1 MFHLQRLLANLL
13 FRTMKHREYF
23 KFMEKNDKSKVPTI
37 GAVNTALAKMNVS
50 KNHPSQ
56 TIDLG
61 NGFTVKGEVGASP
74 IGSGAPINLSKIM
87 NPNGMTMQPLTI
99 YAVHAKAYFEVD
111 TFYVKEFGI
120 SISDD
125 YSYDN
130 SKHVITKYQNPPSAS
145 ATANLGW
152 YGSITDKSVQTY
164 DKTAADA
171 IADADYKYI
180 NAFGNYDGHI
190 ELRFTGTGN
199 YYMHD
204 THIGGSE
211 Y

>member
-1 MFHLQRLLANLL
+1 
-13 FRTMKHREYF
+13 
-23 KFMEKNDKSKVPTI
+23 
-37 GAVNTALAKMNVS
+37 MNVS

-61 NGFTVKGEVGASP
+61 NGFTVKAEVGASP
-74 IGSGAPINLSKIM
+74 IGSGAPINLSNIM

-130 SKHVITKYQNPPSAS
+130 SKHVIIKYRNPPSAS

-152 YGSITDKSVQTY
+152 YGSITGKPSVQTY

-171 IADADYKYI
+171 IKEV
-180 NAFGNYDGHI
+180 N
-190 ELRFTGTGN
+190 
-199 YYMHD
+199 
-204 THIGGSE
+204 
-211 Y
+211 